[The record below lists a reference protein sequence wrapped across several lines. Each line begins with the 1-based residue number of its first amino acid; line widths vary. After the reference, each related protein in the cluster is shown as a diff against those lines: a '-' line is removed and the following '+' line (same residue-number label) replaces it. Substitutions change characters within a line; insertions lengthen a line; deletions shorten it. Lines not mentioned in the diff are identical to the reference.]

1 MYLNCVYVRVR
12 RPLFSFE
19 VRIGLGFYVWVCSGD
34 DGFGDVPLDPHSPE
48 MMRDVATL
56 EPDYGADSVSLAP
69 EGRDYSIADGDYTS
83 VRSEVPTVP
92 AGTTEALK

>member
-1 MYLNCVYVRVR
+1 M
-12 RPLFSFE
+12 
-19 VRIGLGFYVWVCSGD
+19 RIGLGFYVWVCSGD

-92 AGTTEALK
+92 AGTTEELK